1 MISADSPDVW
11 ARQHEFRFDATIGVP
26 PDAFSET
33 GQDWGLPPWRAD
45 VMAANGFAWMRA
57 RARRYGDLYD
67 GFRIDHLVGLYRTV
81 RPADRQVAR
90 RRSSIPPT
98 SRRRS
103 RSAKRWSASS
113 PAADISSRR

>member
-1 MISADSPDVW
+1 VW

-67 GFRIDHLVGLYRTV
+67 GYPHRSPRRPVSHVC
-81 RPADRQVAR
+81 PADRQGHAAFFDPADESVTARAR
-90 RRSSIPPT
+90 RKLVGIFRG
-98 SRRRS
+98 RRACGRN
-103 RSAKRWSASS
+103 R
-113 PAADISSRR
+113 